1 MVTAFESPL
10 VEIEERVLVR
20 AKEESLDTSHRDTT
34 ARLRELLEQEVARWR
49 VDFKHGLRP
58 YDLPDPERVVE
69 RARRNLTGYGPLEP
83 LLADD
88 DVWEVMINAPDQIFV
103 KRHSGVSGYHDEAF
117 HDDDHVIRTLTK
129 ILDDAST
136 SHRKLDPSEGLQD
149 AQLDDGARLHI
160 VHRDVGR
167 GSHLLVNIRRFTG
180 VAFRSLDE
188 LVERGMMTAEV
199 AAFLRAAVRAQL
211 SVVFAG
217 PPGSGKT
224 TLLSCCTAELDPSLR
239 VVTAEEVF
247 EVDVPLPNVA
257 SMQTRA
263 ARPDRPAI
271 DLRRL
276 VAGFLRMAPDVA
288 IVGEVR
294 DQEALPLLLTL
305 SSGVTG
311 YTTIHAGPPARPCP
325 VCGSSVSWPTRAPN
339 CRWLPSTR
347 WSPKRST
354 SWCTA
359 PASTG
364 CRRSRRWS
372 RSRNSRPAR
381 AHRPSPSLSSSRGT
395 RRTRRCGG
403 PAACRCAAGGPWPRP
418 VTSCERCWTPRGAW
432 PAVREDGHDLGPRRL
447 PDSHSSPPTASS
459 WPTPRSRSGGEGS
472 GSHRRC
478 VAARAA
484 RGVRSVTSSSRP
496 DSTACGRSSS
506 WPSPLVLAVVAGA
519 FAFAVWAAPLPA
531 LVVATVA
538 ATVPLA
544 AARTRRRARQDH
556 ARDAWPRMIEEIRLQ
571 AVTLGRPIPQAL
583 LAVGLAG
590 PDETRPAFA
599 AAQREWLISTD
610 FARTLDVLKAH
621 LADPTADAVCE
632 TLLVAHD
639 IGGTDVDQRL
649 RALTED
655 RIQDLQ
661 GRKDARSK
669 QAGVRFARLFVLFV
683 PIGMALVGLSIGD
696 GRAAYRSPGGQVAI
710 LVAFALMGLCWG
722 WASRLLR
729 LPEEERVFVGTSG
742 EVTQ

>member
-311 YTTIHAGPPARPCP
+311 YTTIHAGSARQALSRLRFICQLADTRSELPMAALNALVTEAIDIVVHCARVDGVPQITEVVAVEEQQTGEGASAFTISELFARDAPDAALRWTGSVP
-325 VCGSSVSWPTRAPN
+325 V
-339 CRWLPSTR
+339 
-347 WSPKRST
+347 
-354 SWCTA
+354 
-359 PASTG
+359 
-364 CRRSRRWS
+364 
-372 RSRNSRPAR
+372 
-381 AHRPSPSLSSSRGT
+381 
-395 RRTRRCGG
+395 RCG
-403 PAACRCAAGGPWPRP
+403 
-418 VTSCERCWTPRGAW
+418 
-432 PAVREDGHDLGPRRL
+432 
-447 PDSHSSPPTASS
+447 
-459 WPTPRSRSGGEGS
+459 
-472 GSHRRC
+472 
-478 VAARAA
+478 RA
-484 RGVRSVTSSSRP
+484 
-496 DSTACGRSSS
+496 
-506 WPSPLVLAVVAGA
+506 
-519 FAFAVWAAPLPA
+519 
-531 LVVATVA
+531 
-538 ATVPLA
+538 LA
-544 AARTRRRARQDH
+544 AAGYELRTLLDTAGGV
-556 ARDAWPRMIEEIRLQ
+556 AGSEG
-571 AVTLGRPIPQAL
+571 GRP
-583 LAVGLAG
+583 
-590 PDETRPAFA
+590 
-599 AAQREWLISTD
+599 
-610 FARTLDVLKAH
+610 
-621 LADPTADAVCE
+621 
-632 TLLVAHD
+632 
-639 IGGTDVDQRL
+639 
-649 RALTED
+649 
-655 RIQDLQ
+655 
-661 GRKDARSK
+661 
-669 QAGVRFARLFVLFV
+669 
-683 PIGMALVGLSIGD
+683 
-696 GRAAYRSPGGQVAI
+696 
-710 LVAFALMGLCWG
+710 
-722 WASRLLR
+722 
-729 LPEEERVFVGTSG
+729 
-742 EVTQ
+742 